1 MKALLSRGKTKL
13 KSAYRKSASPN
24 PSTTNVSAN
33 SQESGNHGQ
42 DSVVPERPLSC
53 RENAA
58 PGESLDVGHADSIG
72 ESVVLLE
79 TSDSSTAPHPADS
92 NEESSENPVPSIQ
105 ALPVSVAPPSADA
118 TVSSEFAMLDSS
130 NAYSQGAYWYLAM
143 KRLDESERNA
153 LKELNLTF
161 DGDANGLGV
170 AATAATKLPATKP
183 SKPGFNDENASKL
196 ASLVSERINRLDD
209 KAWRFRFRGRDII
222 LRDLATKV
230 ATWLNKFKEIGD
242 IVIQI
247 DPIHAAL
254 PWAAIRF
261 LLLVSFVLQ
270 A

>member
-1 MKALLSRGKTKL
+1 V
-13 KSAYRKSASPN
+13 
-24 PSTTNVSAN
+24 VS
-33 SQESGNHGQ
+33 
-42 DSVVPERPLSC
+42 ERPLSC

-58 PGESLDVGHADSIG
+58 PSESLDVGNVDNIG
-72 ESVVLLE
+72 ESVVVLE

-92 NEESSENPVPSIQ
+92 KEGSSENPAPSIQ
-105 ALPVSVAPPSADA
+105 AFPASVEPPSVAPPSADA

-130 NAYSQGAYWYLAM
+130 NVYSQDAYWYLAM
-143 KRLDESERNA
+143 KRLDESERKA

-161 DGDANGLGV
+161 DGDANGLGT
-170 AATAATKLPATKP
+170 AATATTKLPATKP

-230 ATWLNKFKEIGD
+230 VTWLNKFKEIGD
-242 IVIQI
+242 IAIQI
-247 DPIHAAL
+247 DPVHAAL

-270 A
+270 V